1 MSALPDPVHPY
12 VLDHTPAV
20 LSVGTRCVDQGYSFV
35 WPANGKPILVRPD
48 DKVVQLKIDGHVPV
62 LADSCKVFTK
72 EQFQKDK
79 HLRKL
84 FAMPTSQ
91 SSSKSKRDEAGDEE
105 QLDELVDDDAQQEYV
120 RSRKIEDLLAES
132 ASAQHQYTHFPKNPF
147 CRTCQRARMM
157 APQARKKGGQK
168 RIETEVFGDH
178 IIGDHVIIKRNV
190 EEGFRGE
197 QVALVLKDLHTQYR
211 YVYPSQS
218 TDSQSC
224 VDGLN
229 HFIGSKDDVQVVYT
243 DNSPELIRAIKDLG
257 YRHQTSIEYVDS
269 SKSFA
274 EREVRQM
281 LEGARSNLLQS
292 ELPLKMWPLAM
303 QHHATAINASPQ
315 LDGSESP
322 WQLRF
327 ADEFPA
333 MHIPF
338 GAKVLFWNNPKR
350 ADNTAGKLSS
360 TSNEGIFLGYYIQ
373 PGHDWKGEYLVA
385 KLEAADYH
393 VNWGALTIQRTKRL
407 ELPSE
412 GFIFPLKALIDSKA
426 SKADRLEDQVIP
438 QTPKAVPLE
447 SSMHPPQEE
456 FEYEPGTPL
465 PADSDVEPD
474 APVEPVFPDL
484 KLTPK
489 GEVII
494 PDGFHWD
501 GQRIVRNYK
510 GSKRPEGIGSELWK
524 MLGSNERKQ
533 IIEEEDAKALA
544 EAQGGKSAP
553 SGLKG
558 IRRRSLPQPSLRQLN
573 ALVQK
578 LR

>member
-1 MSALPDPVHPY
+1 M
-12 VLDHTPAV
+12 
-20 LSVGTRCVDQGYSFV
+20 
-35 WPANGKPILVRPD
+35 
-48 DKVVQLKIDGHVPV
+48 
-62 LADSCKVFTK
+62 
-72 EQFQKDK
+72 
-79 HLRKL
+79 
-84 FAMPTSQ
+84 
-91 SSSKSKRDEAGDEE
+91 
-105 QLDELVDDDAQQEYV
+105 
-120 RSRKIEDLLAES
+120 
-132 ASAQHQYTHFPKNPF
+132 
-147 CRTCQRARMM
+147 
-157 APQARKKGGQK
+157 
-168 RIETEVFGDH
+168 
-178 IIGDHVIIKRNV
+178 
-190 EEGFRGE
+190 
-197 QVALVLKDLHTQYR
+197 VLKDLHTQYR

-218 TDSQSC
+218 KDSQSC

-292 ELPLKMWPLAM
+292 GLPLKMWPLAM

-327 ADEFPA
+327 GEEFPA

-350 ADNTAGKLSS
+350 ADNTSGKLSP

-426 SKADRLEDQVIP
+426 PKADRLEDQVIP

-447 SSMHPPQEE
+447 SSLHPPQDEY
-456 FEYEPGTPL
+456 EYEPGTPL

-474 APVEPVFPDL
+474 APQEPVFPDL

-489 GEVII
+489 GEII

-501 GQRIVRNYK
+501 GHRIVRNYK
-510 GSKRPEGIGSELWK
+510 GSKRPAGIDSELWK
-524 MLGSNERKQ
+524 MLGPQDRKL
-533 IIEEEDAKALA
+533 IIEEEAKKAA
-544 EAQGGKSAP
+544 KEQEEKPAP
-553 SGLKG
+553 SSGSKG
-558 IRRRSLPQPSLRQLN
+558 KRRLN
-573 ALVQK
+573 ALLQR
-578 LR
+578 LGL